1 MNLPRISEKLISRVP
16 HSPTPIPSSPPSTAT
31 MGAIPNISSI
41 LLLFPI
47 AYHYASL
54 SILEKIIIA
63 NTALVSLL
71 YHTSRE
77 MDVDTSPNPATILL
91 YTIDHL
97 QIQCGFTYILFRNYD
112 MNPYATF
119 AIYTVVVINDFV
131 DVNSSAN
138 KLTALLL
145 LSNVLKTLIQS
156 SATNIA
162 LLFVGLCIATRGY
175 QGTQLIDNVNKDEL
189 TVWSEGEKC
198 MWHGGMALVIAA
210 IL

>member
-1 MNLPRISEKLISRVP
+1 M
-16 HSPTPIPSSPPSTAT
+16 
-31 MGAIPNISSI
+31 
-41 LLLFPI
+41 
-47 AYHYASL
+47 
-54 SILEKIIIA
+54 IA

-77 MDVDTSPNPATILL
+77 MGVDTSTNPATIIL

-97 QIQCGFTYILFRNYD
+97 QIQCGFIYILFRNYD

-119 AIYTVVVINDFV
+119 AIYTFVIVNDFADV
-131 DVNSSAN
+131 DSSAN

-145 LSNVLKTLIQS
+145 VSNVLKTLVQS

-162 LLFVGLCIATRGY
+162 LLFVGLGIATRGY
-175 QGTQLIDNVNKDEL
+175 QGTQLIDNVTKDEL

-198 MWHGGMALVIAA
+198 MWHGGMGLVIAA
-210 IL
+210 II